1 MKRFNPFC
9 VMVALFA
16 LIIAACSKDDNKA
29 DNKPE
34 NPKELILEKT
44 SLTLKV
50 AETATLTVTSGNGSY
65 TVKVADQAVASA
77 TVTQNTLKITAIAQ
91 GETVVTVADAK
102 GKTASLSVTVTG
114 IFAVVDKSV
123 TVENGAKTDVKLQ
136 NGHANYNCVCVPEG
150 VVLVSAKTDN
160 VLSVEGLKVGSATVT
175 VTDVQSGKQ
184 DIFEVTVTGMPFT
197 ISKNSFVLEV
207 GNTEQVA
214 ITSGNPDYKV
224 QYSIENVV
232 KAQINGNVI
241 HLTAVGAGKANVI
254 ITDAAQQKATIAVT
268 VNGAV
273 AGDIFDVDEGED
285 ENEGE
290 KVVTLKM
297 GAVATGAITIPDEGT
312 VLDASLFDGNKDI
325 SSADLKNITKIGDG
339 AFKATTNLK
348 KVVMTKVKSI
358 GVQAFISSGLTEL
371 TLPASIETI
380 KSMAFMNNYSLTKVT
395 VLNPTPITISLNT
408 FATSAQNKQKR
419 VLYVPKGSKA
429 AYESNENWAKNF
441 KEIRELN

>member
-273 AGDIFDVDEGED
+273 AGDIFD
-285 ENEGE
+285 
-290 KVVTLKM
+290 
-297 GAVATGAITIPDEGT
+297 
-312 VLDASLFDGNKDI
+312 
-325 SSADLKNITKIGDG
+325 G

-348 KVVMTKVKSI
+348 KVVMTKVKKI
-358 GVQAFISSGLTEL
+358 GFQAFIGSGLTEL
-371 TLPASIETI
+371 TLPASIESI
-380 KSMAFMNNYSLTKVT
+380 GAMAFMNNYSLTKVT
-395 VLNPTPITISLNT
+395 VLNPTPITITLNT
-408 FATSAQNKQKR
+408 FATSAQNREKR
-419 VLYVPKGSKA
+419 ILYVPKGSKA
-429 AYESNENWAKNF
+429 VYESNENWAKNF

>member
-197 ISKNSFVLEV
+197 INKNSFVLEV
-207 GNTEQVA
+207 GNTEQVT

-285 ENEGE
+285 EN
-290 KVVTLKM
+290 
-297 GAVATGAITIPDEGT
+297 
-312 VLDASLFDGNKDI
+312 
-325 SSADLKNITKIGDG
+325 
-339 AFKATTNLK
+339 
-348 KVVMTKVKSI
+348 
-358 GVQAFISSGLTEL
+358 
-371 TLPASIETI
+371 
-380 KSMAFMNNYSLTKVT
+380 
-395 VLNPTPITISLNT
+395 
-408 FATSAQNKQKR
+408 
-419 VLYVPKGSKA
+419 
-429 AYESNENWAKNF
+429 
-441 KEIRELN
+441 

>member
-34 NPKELILEKT
+34 NPKELILEKN

-312 VLDASLFDGNKDI
+312 VLAEEIFKNNRDI
-325 SSADLKNITKIGDG
+325 ISADLKNIKKIGDG
-339 AFKATTNLK
+339 AFWGNANLK
-348 KVVMTKVKSI
+348 KVVMTKVKHI
-358 GVQAFISSGLTEL
+358 GFQAFISSGLTEP
-371 TLPASIETI
+371 TLPASIESI
-380 KSMAFMNNYSLTKVT
+380 GQSAFQDNKSLVKVT
-395 VLNPTPITISLNT
+395 CLAVTPPTIQSQTFAGVWNNPTKTV
-408 FATSAQNKQKR
+408 
-419 VLYVPKGSKA
+419 VLYVPKGSKT
-429 AYESNENWAKNF
+429 AYTNHEHWKNF

>member
-50 AETATLTVTSGNGSY
+50 AETATLTVTSGNGYY

-232 KAQINGNVI
+232 KAQINGNII

-290 KVVTLKM
+290 KVVSLKM
-297 GAVATGAITIPDEGT
+297 SAVATGAITIPDEGT
-312 VLDASLFDGNKDI
+312 VLAEEIFKNNRDI
-325 SSADLKNITKIGDG
+325 ISADLKNIKKIGDG
-339 AFKATTNLK
+339 AFWGNANLK
-348 KVVMTKVKSI
+348 KVVMTKVKHI
-358 GVQAFISSGLTEL
+358 GFQAFISSGLTEL
-371 TLPASIETI
+371 TLPASIENI
-380 KSMAFMNNYSLTKVT
+380 GQSAFQDNKALVKVT
-395 VLNPTPITISLNT
+395 SLAVTPPTIQSQT
-408 FATSAQNKQKR
+408 FAGVWNNSTKTV
-419 VLYVPKGSKA
+419 VLYVPKGSKT
-429 AYESNENWAKNF
+429 AYTNHEHWKNF

>member
-1 MKRFNPFC
+1 MKRINPFC

-16 LIIAACSKDDNKA
+16 RIIAACSKDDNKA

-175 VTDVQSGKQ
+175 VTDVKSGKE
-184 DIFEVTVTGMPFT
+184 DTFEVTVTGMPFT

-290 KVVTLKM
+290 KVVSLKM
-297 GAVATGAITIPDEGT
+297 GAVATGAITI
-312 VLDASLFDGNKDI
+312 FDGNKGI

-408 FATSAQNKQKR
+408 FATSAQNREKR
-419 VLYVPKGSKA
+419 ILYVPKGSKT
-429 AYESNENWAKNF
+429 AYENNENWAKNF

>member
-77 TVTQNTLKITAIAQ
+77 TVTQNTLKITAITQ

-150 VVLVSAKTDN
+150 VV
-160 VLSVEGLKVGSATVT
+160 
-175 VTDVQSGKQ
+175 
-184 DIFEVTVTGMPFT
+184 
-197 ISKNSFVLEV
+197 
-207 GNTEQVA
+207 
-214 ITSGNPDYKV
+214 
-224 QYSIENVV
+224 
-232 KAQINGNVI
+232 
-241 HLTAVGAGKANVI
+241 
-254 ITDAAQQKATIAVT
+254 
-268 VNGAV
+268 
-273 AGDIFDVDEGED
+273 
-285 ENEGE
+285 
-290 KVVTLKM
+290 
-297 GAVATGAITIPDEGT
+297 
-312 VLDASLFDGNKDI
+312 
-325 SSADLKNITKIGDG
+325 
-339 AFKATTNLK
+339 
-348 KVVMTKVKSI
+348 
-358 GVQAFISSGLTEL
+358 
-371 TLPASIETI
+371 
-380 KSMAFMNNYSLTKVT
+380 
-395 VLNPTPITISLNT
+395 
-408 FATSAQNKQKR
+408 
-419 VLYVPKGSKA
+419 
-429 AYESNENWAKNF
+429 
-441 KEIRELN
+441 

>member
-175 VTDVQSGKQ
+175 VTDVKSGKK

-290 KVVTLKM
+290 KVVTLKN

-312 VLDASLFDGNKDI
+312 VLAEEIFKNNRDI
-325 SSADLKNITKIGDG
+325 ISADLKNIKKIGDG
-339 AFKATTNLK
+339 AFWGNANLK
-348 KVVMTKVKSI
+348 KVVMTKVKNI
-358 GVQAFISSGLTEL
+358 GFQAFISSGLTEL
-371 TLPASIETI
+371 TLPASIESI
-380 KSMAFMNNYSLTKVT
+380 GQSAFQDNKALVKVT
-395 VLNPTPITISLNT
+395 CLAVTPPTIQSQT
-408 FATSAQNKQKR
+408 FAGVWNNSTKNV

-429 AYESNENWAKNF
+429 AYANHEHWKNF

>member
-232 KAQINGNVI
+232 K
-241 HLTAVGAGKANVI
+241 GAGKANVI

-290 KVVTLKM
+290 KVVSLKM

-325 SSADLKNITKIGDG
+325 TSADLKNITKIGDG

-358 GVQAFISSGLTEL
+358 GVQAFTGSGLTEL

-380 KSMAFMNNYSLTKVT
+380 KSMAFMNNYSLVKVT

-408 FATSAQNKQKR
+408 FATSAQNREKR
-419 VLYVPKGSKA
+419 ILYVPKGSKT
-429 AYESNENWAKNF
+429 AYENNESWAKNF

>member
-175 VTDVQSGKQ
+175 VTDVKSGKE
-184 DIFEVTVTGMPFT
+184 DTFEVTVTGMPFT

-273 AGDIFDVDEGED
+273 AGDIFDVDE
-285 ENEGE
+285 
-290 KVVTLKM
+290 
-297 GAVATGAITIPDEGT
+297 
-312 VLDASLFDGNKDI
+312 
-325 SSADLKNITKIGDG
+325 
-339 AFKATTNLK
+339 
-348 KVVMTKVKSI
+348 
-358 GVQAFISSGLTEL
+358 
-371 TLPASIETI
+371 
-380 KSMAFMNNYSLTKVT
+380 
-395 VLNPTPITISLNT
+395 
-408 FATSAQNKQKR
+408 
-419 VLYVPKGSKA
+419 
-429 AYESNENWAKNF
+429 
-441 KEIRELN
+441 

>member
-1 MKRFNPFC
+1 M
-9 VMVALFA
+9 
-16 LIIAACSKDDNKA
+16 
-29 DNKPE
+29 
-34 NPKELILEKT
+34 
-44 SLTLKV
+44 
-50 AETATLTVTSGNGSY
+50 
-65 TVKVADQAVASA
+65 
-77 TVTQNTLKITAIAQ
+77 
-91 GETVVTVADAK
+91 VTVADAK

-150 VVLVSAKTDN
+150 IVLVSAKTDN

-312 VLDASLFDGNKDI
+312 VLAEEIFKNNRDI
-325 SSADLKNITKIGDG
+325 ISADLKNIKKIGDG
-339 AFKATTNLK
+339 AFWGNANLK
-348 KVVMTKVKSI
+348 KVVMTKVKHI
-358 GVQAFISSGLTEL
+358 GFQAFISSGLTEL
-371 TLPASIETI
+371 TLPASIESI
-380 KSMAFMNNYSLTKVT
+380 GQSAFQDNKALVKVT
-395 VLNPTPITISLNT
+395 CLAITPPTIQSQTFAGVWNNPTKTV
-408 FATSAQNKQKR
+408 

-429 AYESNENWAKNF
+429 AYTNHEHWKNF